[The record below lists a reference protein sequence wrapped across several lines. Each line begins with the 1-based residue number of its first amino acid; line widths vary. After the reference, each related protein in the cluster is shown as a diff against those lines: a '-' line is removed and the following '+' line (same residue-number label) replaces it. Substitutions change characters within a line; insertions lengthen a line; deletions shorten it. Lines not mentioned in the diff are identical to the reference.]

1 MCIKT
6 VLDIIASLE
15 DAAMSMLKHL
25 DDKDNPIEQWYIQ
38 GYHDAL
44 MLHASQLQ
52 DDIDKELGLI
62 GD

>member
-1 MCIKT
+1 MCRKT
-6 VLDIIASLE
+6 VLKIIASLE
-15 DAAMSMLKHL
+15 ADAISMLKHF
-25 DDKDNPIEQWYIQ
+25 DNTDSPIEQWYIK
-38 GYHDAL
+38 GYHNAL